1 MIPDYT
7 PLMPPG
13 PSSMLAKPSILSFK
27 EPLGGG
33 IHLTWMFAFYNVPYA
48 EGDDSVP
55 SSWSAFI
62 DEIIGVSGGKYAI
75 MGKAPYNLI
84 FYAVREGWVIVM
96 DSIDDMFMEWNG

>member
-1 MIPDYT
+1 MTFWLQINPYVTEAIVGDEPFVFQEPNECFEFVRNLLLPD
-7 PLMPPG
+7 PIKLV
-13 PSSMLAKPSILSFK
+13 
-27 EPLGGG
+27 
-33 IHLTWMFAFYNVPYA
+33 MFHFL
-48 EGDDSVP
+48 